1 MEYQRC
7 TRKEAF
13 SMQKIATCILA
24 NLFVLS
30 MFAQKYSDTTIQ
42 NVHYNW
48 VKYDLN
54 KNPYE
59 IGQDYRNGIK
69 NGTWIY
75 RDQNGRITRIVN
87 YTNDTLSGC
96 AAYYEYLNDP
106 IATKS
111 SGLIINGNKV
121 GEWIYEIKAN
131 RNQQWRIWEK
141 KGILLYDIT
150 GRLISRSALHKNGT
164 KYFEAFYDLKGEECY
179 WKFFSKNGKLLRETH
194 EYPYIIVAL

>member
-96 AAYYEYLNDP
+96 AAYFEYLNDP

>member
-1 MEYQRC
+1 MEFQRC

-96 AAYYEYLNDP
+96 AAYFEYLNDP

>member
-131 RNQQWRIWEK
+131 RNQQWRFWEK

>member
-24 NLFVLS
+24 NLLVLS

-96 AAYYEYLNDP
+96 AAYFEYLNDP

>member
-131 RNQQWRIWEK
+131 RNQQWRFWEK
-141 KGILLYDIT
+141 NGILLYDLT
-150 GRLISRSALHKNGT
+150 GRLISRSTLHKNGT

>member
-96 AAYYEYLNDP
+96 AAYFEYLNDP

-131 RNQQWRIWEK
+131 RNQQWRFWEK

>member
-1 MEYQRC
+1 
-7 TRKEAF
+7 
-13 SMQKIATCILA
+13 MQKIATCILA

-96 AAYYEYLNDP
+96 AAYFEYLNDP

-111 SGLIINGNKV
+111 SGLIINGHKV

-179 WKFFSKNGKLLRETH
+179 WKFYTKNGKLLRETN

>member
-1 MEYQRC
+1 MESQRC

-13 SMQKIATCILA
+13 SMQKIATCILS

-30 MFAQKYSDTTIQ
+30 MFAQKYFDTTIQ

-96 AAYYEYLNDP
+96 AAYFEYLNDP

-179 WKFFSKNGKLLRETH
+179 WKFFSKNGKLIRETH